1 MSERPNAPEGFEAH
15 ADGKQPGLIQ
25 ETWAFLRHYRK
36 WWLTPILIAILLLGL
51 LVVLGG
57 TGAAP
62 FIYTLF

>member
-1 MSERPNAPEGFEAH
+1 MSDGPSAPDSFEAR
-15 ADGKQPGLIQ
+15 AEGKQVGLLA
-25 ETWAFLRHYRK
+25 ETWAFLKHYRK

-51 LVVLGG
+51 LVILGG